1 MLVGNHILAAT
12 EDNAGLVSELVT
24 SRLFCLAKKKTTKK
38 ATKLVRNHILA
49 AMEDKAVASE
59 LAGQWQALLS
69 RVLPRAA
76 CPAFVVLVWTSA
88 WDQRESKT
96 LSLPLSSHPAAPAK
110 GRTCLSSV
118 KGFKSSKLIN
128 TLEL

>member
-1 MLVGNHILAAT
+1 MH
-12 EDNAGLVSELVT
+12 SEKE
-24 SRLFCLAKKKTTKK
+24 SKE
-38 ATKLVRNHILA
+38 LVRNHILA
-49 AMEDKAVASE
+49 GSEDKAVASE

-110 GRTCLSSV
+110 GRTWLISV
-118 KGFKSSKLIN
+118 KGLESSKLID
-128 TLEL
+128 TIEI